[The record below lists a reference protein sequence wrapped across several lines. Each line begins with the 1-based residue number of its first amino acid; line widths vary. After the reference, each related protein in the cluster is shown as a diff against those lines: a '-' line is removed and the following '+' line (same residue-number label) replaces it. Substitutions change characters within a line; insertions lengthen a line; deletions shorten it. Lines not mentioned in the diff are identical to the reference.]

1 MVLLGIIKREL
12 KMEQLNKTQV
22 KKVIEQI
29 KQQVGQRKLKV
40 NCYRAIK
47 EFLLK
52 RQDKIYHYRD
62 NIYYID
68 NRWLYDITTPMEIE
82 PLPNTMGFCGFCED
96 NDDTYH
102 YWLKSKKVLEQYGI
116 TYEQFR
122 SFESINWFIT
132 NDNKL
137 YINHRYWIRML

>member
-12 KMEQLNKTQV
+12 KMKKLNKTQV

-29 KQQVGQRKLKV
+29 KKQVEQGKLRV

-62 NIYYID
+62 NIYLID
-68 NRWLYDITTPMEIE
+68 NRWLYDITTPMNIE
-82 PLPNTMGFCGFCED
+82 PLPNTMGFCGFWEG

-102 YWLKSKKVLEQYGI
+102 YWLQSKKELVQYGI
-116 TYEQFR
+116 TYEQFKN
-122 SFESINWFIT
+122 FKSINWFT
-132 NDNKL
+132 MNGQL
-137 YINHRYWIRML
+137 YINNQYYKKIL